1 MWLVNGEEEEE
12 EEAEA
17 ENEENTG
24 RLILALLESAFEA
37 GAATMLIH
45 LSSDSCC
52 LPLCC
57 MFVDTFSMIFC
68 TLPFAGKAVLTT
80 LLVMARADD
89 CCCLARFLE
98 LRN

>member
-1 MWLVNGEEEEE
+1 MCLVNGEVEEEEEEVAVAMVEVEGGGGEEEEE
-12 EEAEA
+12 G
-17 ENEENTG
+17 NTG
-24 RLILALLESAFEA
+24 RLILALLESAFAA

-57 MFVDTFSMIFC
+57 MFVDTFSVIFC
-68 TLPFAGKAVLTT
+68 TLPFAGLVLT
-80 LLVMARADD
+80 
-89 CCCLARFLE
+89 LARFLE